1 MGSDISVNKPWSI
14 ESPLTLGSQDM
25 CAFSGKIGPEIMIM
39 YANNF
44 LSRAW
49 SNWHLKG
56 PANLSRGPTLTWIMC
71 LEGRL
76 GDSPSRASDLTRLK
90 PPSGSEIL
98 PCRGRRV
105 GPCRTCRGETC
116 TGCVCVLRSHLNLA
130 ICLCP
135 KYLLTFSWLK
145 SSYSK
150 LDWVLGIQKYL
161 ILILFSVIT
170 LRNKE
175 TEGVELFCPAESCCI
190 KKSPNLLANGTW
202 F

>member
-1 MGSDISVNKPWSI
+1 MNASYDRQPLDWYSRRFKAYKSALMHGWSRLWCTYIS
-14 ESPLTLGSQDM
+14 
-25 CAFSGKIGPEIMIM
+25 A
-39 YANNF
+39 
-44 LSRAW
+44 
-49 SNWHLKG
+49 
-56 PANLSRGPTLTWIMC
+56 
-71 LEGRL
+71 
-76 GDSPSRASDLTRLK
+76 
-90 PPSGSEIL
+90 GSEIL

-116 TGCVCVLRSHLNLA
+116 TGCVCMLRSHLNLA

-150 LDWVLGIQKYL
+150 SDWVLGTQKHL
-161 ILILFSVIT
+161 ILILFSAIT

-175 TEGVELFCPAESCCI
+175 TEGVELFCPAERCCI

>member
-1 MGSDISVNKPWSI
+1 MSQSRISSFCKPCANWS
-14 ESPLTLGSQDM
+14 SPP
-25 CAFSGKIGPEIMIM
+25 CAFGRNALHRI
-39 YANNF
+39 F
-44 LSRAW
+44 L
-49 SNWHLKG
+49 
-56 PANLSRGPTLTWIMC
+56 LTHI
-71 LEGRL
+71 RQQ
-76 GDSPSRASDLTRLK
+76 TT
-90 PPSGSEIL
+90 GSEIL

-145 SSYSK
+145 PSYSK
-150 LDWVLGIQKYL
+150 SDWVLGTQKHL
-161 ILILFSVIT
+161 ILILFSAIT
-170 LRNKE
+170 LKNKE

-202 F
+202 FYT